1 MIIVIDNS
9 AYSSASKLRKVNN
22 YQLHFHGGTA
32 ISVHRVFR
40 ALLLPTAELAEA
52 VDVDVEV
59 ALGVLILNR
68 NQPVASHISR
78 HTVELYQNRSKV
90 TKSCNFFQK
99 TKWFWDVNRHE
110 LFGLTKLIHNSL
122 DSENFVPKYWLTNRI
137 KGAKNTLSKV
147 SNSLL
152 VIWATWNRQ
161 KSKS

>member
-90 TKSCNFFQK
+90 TKSCKFFLKKQSDFE
-99 TKWFWDVNRHE
+99 T
-110 LFGLTKLIHNSL
+110 
-122 DSENFVPKYWLTNRI
+122 
-137 KGAKNTLSKV
+137 
-147 SNSLL
+147 
-152 VIWATWNRQ
+152 
-161 KSKS
+161 